1 MSSTEM
7 EMEMEME
14 NSVKC
19 GKWMELPRDVTV
31 MILMKLGAVE
41 ILESAQFVCKLWYN
55 LSKDPS
61 IWRSIHFRNIDESEL
76 INKHEK
82 MMFNALDRSDTG
94 LIDLDVEGFG
104 SDLLCSYIASRA
116 SQLKRFRLA
125 CCHNISASALI
136 DTLRKLPSLEELE
149 LTLCSFQAEKIIL
162 VITSCPSL
170 TTFKLNE
177 LGSRNP
183 TLACDEEALAIAG
196 SMPELRHLQLIGN
209 SLTND
214 GLTAILDRCPHL
226 QSLDLRA
233 CFHLDL
239 MGNLGKRLPE
249 QIKDLRLPYDSTE
262 DYNYLTTDYDSDF
275 DEIYAAEY
283 DDMDYVSDDDHYVFS
298 DENELDDYENEH
310 DDYFV

>member
-1 MSSTEM
+1 MSSM
-7 EMEMEME
+7 EISHSGDE
-14 NSVKC
+14 KY
-19 GKWMELPRDVTV
+19 GKWTELPRDVT
-31 MILMKLGAVE
+31 MTILVKLGTLE
-41 ILESAQFVCKLWYN
+41 ILESAQFVCKFWYN
-55 LSKDPS
+55 LCKDPS

-82 MMFNALDRSDTG
+82 MMLNALDRSATG

-104 SDLLCSYIASRA
+104 SDHLCSFIASRA

-125 CCHNISASALI
+125 CCHNISADALI
-136 DTLRKLPSLEELE
+136 DALRKLPSLEELE

-162 VITSCPSL
+162 IINSCPSL
-170 TTFKLNE
+170 KTFKLNE

-196 SMPELRHLQLIGN
+196 SMPNLQHLQLIGN

-226 QSLDLRA
+226 LSLDLRA

-275 DEIYAAEY
+275 DEIYAEY
-283 DDMDYVSDDDHYVFS
+283 DDMDYVSDDDHYEFS
-298 DENELDDYENEH
+298 DENEPDDYDDEL